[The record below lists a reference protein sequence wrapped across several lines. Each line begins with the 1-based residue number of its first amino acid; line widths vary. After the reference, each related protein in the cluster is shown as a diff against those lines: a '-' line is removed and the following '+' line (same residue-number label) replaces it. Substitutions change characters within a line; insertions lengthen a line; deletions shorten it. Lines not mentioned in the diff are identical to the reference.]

1 MRKWI
6 SRSFNRRLLA
16 CFFAVALLP
25 VLITGIFLIQIMETM
40 INSDYEKKIME
51 QSGQIG
57 TAFSELFSGYEKA
70 VRQISANDKI
80 VMMIDDT
87 DSWARSK
94 TYTQFYKE
102 TIDYRGYAQFDIYN
116 KNGECMFTTGS
127 ATDKDTM
134 PTYWGILKLA
144 GESREGLVFRRE
156 EHHVKGILLHAAG
169 KIVDERGEL
178 KGYVV
183 ISMREKDF
191 EKVLRESGNAQAEI
205 AILDGFW
212 KLIYGAHFAD
222 EDSIREKLMAGE
234 KLFDNYHSGG
244 MLITPIE
251 NAGLYMVMVCPEV
264 FSGDMLP
271 TMYSVLFVML
281 AGSILLCLFM
291 SARLSRS
298 LTLPIKR
305 MNKAMHSLQEGD
317 LSVRIPMEREDELGQ
332 MSQNFNIMANEL
344 AEHMEEK
351 VRKQKE
357 LNDSHIAMMQAQ
369 LNPHFLYNTLDT
381 MKWVA
386 KANRI
391 PEIATMA
398 AGLAKIL
405 RTSISGESMIC
416 LKEEMELVSCYIDI
430 QRIRFYDKFRY
441 FADVE
446 DGLLECIVPKLLVQP
461 IVENAVL
468 HGLEECEEG
477 SITVKVWKK
486 EERLMIGVTDDG
498 CGISDEIM
506 EHLNSRDREKLAGHI
521 GFLNVDTI
529 IRLTYGEDYGLHV
542 DKPENG
548 GTRITMTLPIRYAWE
563 QGEQNV

>member
-6 SRSFNRRLLA
+6 RKSFNRRLLT

-25 VLITGIFLIQIMETM
+25 VLITGIFLIQIMEAM

-57 TAFSELFSGYEKA
+57 TAFSELFAGYEKVA
-70 VRQISANDKI
+70 EQINANDKI
-80 VMMIDDT
+80 VAMIDDT

-116 KNGECMFTTGS
+116 QSGECMFTTGS

-134 PTYWGILKLA
+134 PVYWGILKLA
-144 GESREGLVFRRE
+144 GESRKGLVFRRE
-156 EHHVKGILLHAAG
+156 ENHEKGILLHAAG
-169 KIVDERGEL
+169 KIVDKQNNLR
-178 KGYVV
+178 GYVV
-183 ISMREKDF
+183 ISMRQKDF
-191 EKVLRESGNAQAEI
+191 ERVLRESGNAQADM
-205 AILDGFW
+205 AILDEFW
-212 KLIYGAHFAD
+212 QPIYGAQLTD
-222 EDSIREKLMAGE
+222 GDGIRRKLMAGE
-234 KLFDNYHSGG
+234 KLFGDYHPGG
-244 MLITPIE
+244 MLIAPLE
-251 NAGLYMVMVCPEV
+251 DAGLYMVMVCPEV
-264 FSGDMLP
+264 FSSDVLR

-291 SARLSRS
+291 SARLSKS

-305 MNKAMHSLQEGD
+305 MNQAMHSVQEGD
-317 LSVRIPMEREDELGQ
+317 LSVRIPLDREDELGQ

-344 AEHMEEK
+344 AEYMEEK
-351 VRKQKE
+351 VRKQRE
-357 LNDSHIAMMQAQ
+357 LNESQIAMMQAQ

-386 KANRI
+386 KANHI

-405 RTSISGESMIC
+405 RTSISGERLIC
-416 LKEEMELVSCYIDI
+416 LREELELVSCYIDI
-430 QRIRFYDKFRY
+430 QRIRFNDKFRY
-441 FADVE
+441 SADVAQ
-446 DGLLECIVPKLLVQP
+446 GLMECIVPKLLIQP

-477 SITVKVWKK
+477 SISVRVWKK
-486 EERLMIGVTDDG
+486 DEELLIEVTDDG
-498 CGISDEIM
+498 CGIPDDIM
-506 EHLNSRDREKLAGHI
+506 EGLNSQNREKLTGHI
-521 GFLNVDTI
+521 GFSNVDTI
-529 IRLTYGEDYGLHV
+529 IRLTYGAAYGLRV
-542 DKPENG
+542 EQPEG
-548 GTRITMTLPIRYAWE
+548 KGTRIVMTLPVQYEWE
-563 QGEQNV
+563 QGERDV